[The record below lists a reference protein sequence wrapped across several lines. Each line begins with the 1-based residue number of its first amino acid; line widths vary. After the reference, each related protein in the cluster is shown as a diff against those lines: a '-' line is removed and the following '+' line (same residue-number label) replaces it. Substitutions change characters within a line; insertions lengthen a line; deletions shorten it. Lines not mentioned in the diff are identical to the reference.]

1 MTRRPIAPRER
12 PSDDTAGRLPT
23 DRQGSWYRTMAL
35 AGVILLALAVPY
47 GSTQPADRLL
57 VTVLDAAGAPVPGLT
72 RDDFTVRR
80 GGMEIDLVSV
90 DPAPTT
96 VQVVAIFEGLAVT
109 QRQLTSALSTFIGSL
124 DEESIVD
131 MQSVE
136 GALDA
141 AIMEA
146 IEDLAARDAQRPV
159 ILMLGQASEI
169 TPSALQS
176 SQVRG
181 RRRARDLMGDIDQ
194 LSARLVEHGIQF
206 YGVSAA
212 QVPLANLERL
222 AQSNGGVFQILGA
235 PTELGETV
243 EAIGRALG
251 TQYLLSVSPAAGG
264 LPEVTV
270 ARVGAGTVRVGRL
283 AATGP

>member
-1 MTRRPIAPRER
+1 
-12 PSDDTAGRLPT
+12 
-23 DRQGSWYRTMAL
+23 MAL